1 MAQFIVRGSLEL
13 GDVPFEDCAHICNCT
28 ECCYNLQEGNL
39 YHPSR
44 HKQVGTEHGAAE
56 ERGIRWGNSQLCGDQ
71 IEVLAE
77 VQAQLVVQAQLSTAI
92 TTMKPQPQDQ
102 LQLAKF

>member
-1 MAQFIVRGSLEL
+1 MAQFIVQGSLEL
-13 GDVPFEDCAHICNCT
+13 GDVPFEDCAHICDCT

-44 HKQVGTEHGAAE
+44 HKQVGIGHGAAE
-56 ERGIRWGNSQLCGDQ
+56 EKGMRWGNSQLCGDQ

-77 VQAQLVVQAQLSTAI
+77 VQAQVQAQLSTAI
-92 TTMKPQPQDQ
+92 TTMKPQDQ
-102 LQLAKF
+102 LQLAEF

>member
-44 HKQVGTEHGAAE
+44 HKQVGIEHGAAE
-56 ERGIRWGNSQLCGDQ
+56 ERGMRWGNSQLCGDQ
-71 IEVLAE
+71 IEVLAQ

-92 TTMKPQPQDQ
+92 TAMKPQDQ
-102 LQLAKF
+102 LQLAEF